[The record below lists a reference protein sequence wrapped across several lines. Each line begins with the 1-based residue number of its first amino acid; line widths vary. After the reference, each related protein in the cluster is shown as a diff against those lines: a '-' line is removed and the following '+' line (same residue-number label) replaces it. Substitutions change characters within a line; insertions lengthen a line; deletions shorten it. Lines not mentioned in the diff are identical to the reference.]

1 MYLETSANKYTEIR
15 VYPAQVQ
22 IHKIQTYHLGLPHAS
37 SRGLVGRTHSPNS
50 HTKFDAGSIS
60 ALSTRGRGGCRPEGG
75 CIALYDVWRVWL
87 YGCKAVCAV
96 YAVYPDRRAVTMRA
110 GCIRMKYSQ
119 ILYTLLYGEVMYRPP
134 RWTVFETFERL
145 SPR

>member
-1 MYLETSANKYTEIR
+1 MACM
-15 VYPAQVQ
+15 A
-22 IHKIQTYHLGLPHAS
+22 
-37 SRGLVGRTHSPNS
+37 
-50 HTKFDAGSIS
+50 
-60 ALSTRGRGGCRPEGG
+60 
-75 CIALYDVWRVWL
+75 VWL
-87 YGCKAVCAV
+87 YRLYVLYTLYILTGE
-96 YAVYPDRRAVTMRA
+96 PMRA

>member
-1 MYLETSANKYTEIR
+1 MACM
-15 VYPAQVQ
+15 A
-22 IHKIQTYHLGLPHAS
+22 
-37 SRGLVGRTHSPNS
+37 
-50 HTKFDAGSIS
+50 
-60 ALSTRGRGGCRPEGG
+60 
-75 CIALYDVWRVWL
+75 VWL
-87 YGCKAVCAV
+87 YALYVL
-96 YAVYPDRRAVTMRA
+96 YTLYILTDRRAVTMRA